1 MQYETRED
9 KMYRLGI
16 DMAKESF
23 DVALTADNKHYQM
36 EHFSN
41 SPQGHR
47 RLVKWLSQQG
57 AAEVH
62 ICMEA
67 TGRYG
72 DELAR
77 FVHEQG
83 YQVSIV
89 NPLQIHAYGKS
100 QLRRN
105 KNDRLDAQLIADF
118 CFTQAP
124 PAWCPPT
131 LCQRE
136 IQEITRHIT
145 TLKEDRQRKRNQ
157 LKAGLSSQA
166 LHRSI
171 EQNIRFLEEQI
182 EQLEAELQDLI
193 EQESRYQEDMALL
206 MSIPAIGWTTATRFL
221 AEVDVS
227 QFAQASHLAAY
238 AGLAPSEHSSGS
250 SVQKKARLSKV
261 GNRHLRSAFYMPAL
275 AAHRYNPIIA
285 DMVER
290 LTARGKS
297 KMTIVGAV
305 MRKLLHLAYGVLKTR
320 KPFDP
325 FHLQSAPVGA

>member
-1 MQYETRED
+1 
-9 KMYRLGI
+9 MYQLGI
-16 DMAKESF
+16 DIAKKSF
-23 DVALTADNKHYQM
+23 DAALTANNKQYQI

-41 SPQGHR
+41 TLKGHR
-47 RLVKWLSQQG
+47 RLVKWLTQQG
-57 AAEVH
+57 VEKVH
-62 ICMEA
+62 VCMEA

-77 FVHEQG
+77 FLHEQG
-83 YQVSIV
+83 YRVSLV

-118 CFTQAP
+118 CFTQEP
-124 PAWCPPT
+124 PAWTPPT
-131 LCQRE
+131 RCQQE
-136 IQEITRHIT
+136 IQELTRHIT
-145 TLKEDRQRKRNQ
+145 TLKRDRQRKRNQ
-157 LKAGLSSQA
+157 LKAGLSSETLQ
-166 LHRSI
+166 RSI
-171 EQNIRFLEEQI
+171 EENIGFLQEQI
-182 EQLEAELQDLI
+182 EQLEAELQTLI
-193 EQESRYQEDMALL
+193 DQESRYREDMALL
-206 MSIPAIGWTTATRFL
+206 LSIPAIGWTTAIRFL

-227 QFAQASHLAAY
+227 QFGQASHLAAY

-275 AAHRYNPIIA
+275 GAHRHNPIIA
-285 DMVER
+285 DLVER
-290 LTARGKS
+290 LTGRGKS

-320 KPFDP
+320 IPFDP
-325 FHLQSAPVGA
+325 LHASAIPVGA

>member
-1 MQYETRED
+1 
-9 KMYRLGI
+9 MYRLGI
-16 DMAKESF
+16 DIAKKSF
-23 DVALTADNKHYQM
+23 DGALTSDNKQYQS
-36 EHFSN
+36 EHFN
-41 SPQGHR
+41 NTAKGHR
-47 RLVKWLSQQG
+47 RLVKWLRQQG
-57 AAEVH
+57 VEEAHV
-62 ICMEA
+62 CMEA

-77 FVHEQG
+77 FLHEQG
-83 YQVSIV
+83 YRVSMV
-89 NPLQIHAYGKS
+89 NPMQIHAYGKS

-118 CFTQAP
+118 CFTQE
-124 PAWCPPT
+124 PPT
-131 LCQRE
+131 WTLPTRCR
-136 IQEITRHIT
+136 QETQELTRHIT
-145 TLKEDRQRKRNQ
+145 TLKHDRQRKRNQ
-157 LKAGLSSQA
+157 LKAGLSSEA
-166 LHRSI
+166 LRRSI
-171 EQNIRFLEEQI
+171 EKNIGFIDQEI
-182 EQLEAELQDLI
+182 EHLEAKLQELID
-193 EQESRYQEDMALL
+193 QESRYQEDLALL
-206 MSIPAIGWTTATRFL
+206 LSIPAIGWTTATRFL

-250 SVQKKARLSKV
+250 SVHKKACLSKV

-275 AAHRYNPIIA
+275 GAHRHNPIIA
-285 DMVER
+285 DLVER

-325 FHLQSAPVGA
+325 LHVPPVPVGA